1 MWRSKALPLDGL
13 LLELGGDRFVHLR
26 ILDARHGAL
35 RYFPMRGP
43 SEHRPFFSQLKLDSL

>member
-35 RYFPMRGP
+35 RCFPMRGP
-43 SEHRPFFSQLKLDSL
+43 SEHLPFFSQLKLDSL